1 MLIFIQLKKKI
12 LNEPLY
18 QCPCGSALDFQS
30 LHSHSAKIKARK
42 VKLMTIKALK
52 LDRCRFYLI
61 MHST

>member
-18 QCPCGSALDFQS
+18 QCLCGSALDFQ
-30 LHSHSAKIKARK
+30 SHSAKIKARK

-52 LDRCRFYLI
+52 LD
-61 MHST
+61 